1 MKRIAKIIFI
11 ALATTFAFTA
21 TTSCDGLGNLIN
33 NDGEPEYGEL
43 ESGWTE
49 QGNKLIY
56 KISLNYVLGTYTQVM
71 TFEFAGDKCAKATT
85 EYVWSSEILAKSF
98 YDSLDEEEKAKAK
111 LSGKT
116 ISIDMTEDFKDMS
129 KDEIKEA
136 INAIDEWI

>member
-1 MKRIAKIIFI
+1 MKSIVKFI
-11 ALATTFAFTA
+11 SLAFVTAFAFIA
-21 TTSCDGLGNLIN
+21 TTSCDGLGNLMN
-33 NDGEPEYGEL
+33 NDGNLEYGEL

-56 KISLNYVLGTYTQVM
+56 KISLNYVLGKYTQVM
-71 TFEFAGDKCAKATT
+71 TFEFSGDKCAKATT
-85 EYVWSSEILAKSF
+85 EYVWSSEVLAKSF
-98 YDSLDEEEKAKAK
+98 YDSLDEVEKAKAK

-116 ISIDMTEDFKDMS
+116 ISIDMTDDFKEMS